1 MLSDYSMRKMNLT
14 QLAKT
19 PRNLELFNNGA
30 ISATAIKF
38 RMKID
43 TLSELH
49 DQLRHH
55 EYKEPSSPFV
65 VLNA

>member
-1 MLSDYSMRKMNLT
+1 MKKINFT
-14 QLAKT
+14 QLSKT
-19 PRNLELFNNGA
+19 SINRELFNY
-30 ISATAIKF
+30 SPSSVTAIKF

-55 EYKEPSSPFV
+55 EYKEPSSPLV
-65 VLNA
+65 ECKY

>member
-1 MLSDYSMRKMNLT
+1 MKKINFT
-14 QLAKT
+14 QLSKT
-19 PRNLELFNNGA
+19 PMNRELFNYGA
-30 ISATAIKF
+30 ISVTAIKF

>member
-1 MLSDYSMRKMNLT
+1 MKKINFT
-14 QLAKT
+14 QLSKT
-19 PRNLELFNNGA
+19 SINRELFNYCP
-30 ISATAIKF
+30 SSVTAIKF

-55 EYKEPSSPFV
+55 EYKEPSSPLV
-65 VLNA
+65 ECKS

>member
-1 MLSDYSMRKMNLT
+1 MKKINFT
-14 QLAKT
+14 QLPKT
-19 PRNLELFNNGA
+19 SMNRELLNFGQIN
-30 ISATAIKF
+30 ATAIKY

-55 EYKEPSSPFV
+55 EYKEYLPFTFQK
-65 VLNA
+65 